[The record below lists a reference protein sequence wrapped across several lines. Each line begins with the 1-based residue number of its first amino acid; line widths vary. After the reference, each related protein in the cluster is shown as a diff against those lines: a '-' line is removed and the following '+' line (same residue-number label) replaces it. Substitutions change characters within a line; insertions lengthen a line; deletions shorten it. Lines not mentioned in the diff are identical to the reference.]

1 MTRTSGHLFDEAEL
15 AAWLQERHGECKA
28 ELARLPEA
36 RLLEEPIDQMAQSFL
51 NRYRVEPIELHV
63 DRKYAVD
70 RGEIEIWGSGGLA
83 TDRVRV
89 RVGGRSGP
97 PGRAIAVHVPFTGD
111 PELLFLRPGTHTFS
125 GPQGHVENSEL
136 VFPFESPSEDTL
148 NVEVEA
154 TSALSKIED
163 PYLQSQAEDLG
174 RFNDELSG
182 FITESLGSR
191 LQRVL
196 KAREQ
201 LDGLRIPVYRRGD
214 APKTYAAPGIERRPA
229 PQAPQA
235 KAHAAAPIT
244 PVLVE
249 DFYRHIIDVIGAMAR
264 GMERTPGDY
273 ATWPEEKLRDVILVI
288 LNTHYKGQAT
298 GETFNKSGRTD
309 VIVRI
314 EDRNVFVDECKWWRG
329 ASSFAG
335 TGGDEPSALDQL
347 LGYTTWR
354 DAKLALT
361 VFVGR
366 KDIGKVIESARET
379 LEAHPAFVRWAE
391 GGDEGQLRC
400 CVRLPE
406 DDGRSADLAIIFVHL
421 PKD

>member
-15 AAWLQERHGECKA
+15 AAWLQERHGECEA

-36 RLLEEPIDQMAQSFL
+36 QLLARPVDQLAQSFL
-51 NRYRVEPIELHV
+51 DRYRVESIELHV
-63 DRKYAVD
+63 DRKYAID

-89 RVGGRSGP
+89 RAGGRPGP

-111 PELLFLRPGTHTFS
+111 PNLLFLRPATHTFS
-125 GPQGHVENSEL
+125 GPQGHVTNSEL
-136 VFPFESPSEDTL
+136 VFPFESPSDDPL
-148 NVEVEA
+148 DVELEVK
-154 TSALSKIED
+154 SALSKVED
-163 PYLQSQAEDLG
+163 PYLQSQAEDVG

-182 FITESLGSR
+182 FITDSLSSR

-229 PQAPQA
+229 PQTPQA
-235 KAHAAAPIT
+235 EAHTAVPIT

-249 DFYRHIIDVIGAMAR
+249 DFYRHIIEVISAMAR

-298 GETFNKSGRTD
+298 GETFNKSGKTD

-314 EDRNVFVDECKWWRG
+314 EDRNVFVDECKWWSG

-335 TGGDEPSALDQL
+335 TGGNEPSALDQL

-361 VFVGR
+361 VFV
-366 KDIGKVIESARET
+366 KNKNIAPVIVQAREA
-379 LEAHPAFVRWAE
+379 LEEHPAFVQWAE

-400 CVRLPE
+400 RVRLPGT
-406 DDGRSADLAIIFVHL
+406 DDRAADLTVVFVHL

>member
-1 MTRTSGHLFDEAEL
+1 M
-15 AAWLQERHGECKA
+15 AWLQERHGECKA

-36 RLLEEPIDQMAQSFL
+36 QLLEQPIDRLAQSFL

-83 TDRVRV
+83 TERVRV
-89 RVGGRSGP
+89 RVGGSPGP

-111 PELLFLRPGTHTFS
+111 PDLLFLRPGTHTFS
-125 GPQGHVENSEL
+125 GPQGHVGNNEL
-136 VFPFESPSEDTL
+136 VFPFESPSEDPL
-148 NVEVEA
+148 DVEVEI

-174 RFNDELSG
+174 RFNGELSD
-182 FITESLGSR
+182 FITESLNGR

-229 PQAPQA
+229 PQTSRAGS
-235 KAHAAAPIT
+235 HAAPIT

-288 LNTHYKGQAT
+288 LNTHYK
-298 GETFNKSGRTD
+298 
-309 VIVRI
+309 
-314 EDRNVFVDECKWWRG
+314 
-329 ASSFAG
+329 
-335 TGGDEPSALDQL
+335 
-347 LGYTTWR
+347 
-354 DAKLALT
+354 
-361 VFVGR
+361 
-366 KDIGKVIESARET
+366 
-379 LEAHPAFVRWAE
+379 
-391 GGDEGQLRC
+391 
-400 CVRLPE
+400 VRLQARPST
-406 DDGRSADLAIIFVHL
+406 RAARRT
-421 PKD
+421 